1 MAQLIDGKAIATTVR
16 AQVAQEARE
25 LRAGRGVVPGLAV
38 VRVGEDPAS
47 RIYVTSK
54 RKAAEE
60 AGFNAWEHHF
70 EATVSQAQILD
81 QIRKLNENAA
91 VHGVLVQLPLPR
103 HVNAEEVIFSVL
115 PEKDV
120 DGFHPINAGNLF
132 LGRDGVKPCTPLGIM
147 RLLEEIHFDPAGKR
161 AVVVGRSNIVGKP
174 IAMLLL
180 SANATVAI
188 CHRKSQ
194 LEQEVGQAD
203 LLVVAVGVAEL
214 VKGRWIKP
222 GAVVIDVG
230 MNRNAAGKLVGDVEF
245 SVASQRASFITPV
258 PGGVGPMTVAMLMR
272 NTLRAAERAASFQPN
287 RAG

>member
-1 MAQLIDGKAIATTVR
+1 MAQLIDGKAIAATVR
-16 AQVAQEARE
+16 AQVAQEARV

-60 AGFNAWEHHF
+60 AGFNAWEYHF
-70 EATVSQAQILD
+70 EDTVSQAQILD

-103 HVNAEEVIFSVL
+103 HVNAEEVISAVL

-120 DGFHPINAGNLF
+120 DGFHPVNAGNLF

-147 RLLEEIHFDPAGKR
+147 HLLEAIGCDPAGKR

-174 IAMLLL
+174 IAILLL

-194 LEQEVGQAD
+194 LEREVGLAD
-203 LLVVAVGVAEL
+203 LLVVAAGAPEL

-230 MNRNAAGKLVGDVEF
+230 MNRNAEGKLVGDVEF